1 MSRSVTDSG
10 MLRVLVLQCLHSLH
24 FHVIVQIFKSLFRDL
39 ESCFAD
45 RCPEFAFEH
54 CAPHCTVSWNGVIAR
69 EDLVSVT
76 HVHVAQLVNRSLVID
91 VFTDRRGVTFKTPSN
106 LESLRARWF
115 YKLRERVDRHRVSS
129 MPLPTGTAI
138 ISVPSL
144 RIENPGYSVHII
156 LSNLLFSHRT
166 STPLS
171 P

>member
-91 VFTDRRGVTFKTPSN
+91 VFTDRRG
-106 LESLRARWF
+106 
-115 YKLRERVDRHRVSS
+115 DRKSTRLNSSHVS
-129 MPLPTGTAI
+129 
-138 ISVPSL
+138 ISYAVFCL
-144 RIENPGYSVHII
+144 KKKKY
-156 LSNLLFSHRT
+156 
-166 STPLS
+166 
-171 P
+171 